1 VLTYPTILLDLDGTM
16 VDSAPGVVST
26 IAQTLRELGEP
37 VPDMKEL
44 LRWVGPPLP
53 ESFEKRA
60 GFSPARTSEA
70 IQVFRSHYID
80 YGVFDSR
87 VFDGMGE
94 FLRNAKKAGAHL
106 AVATSK
112 PTISA
117 TIMLEHFT
125 LSPHFDVICCAAD
138 DESRGAK
145 HEVIEDALRGLQDK
159 GLPTDN
165 VIMVGDRI
173 HNRAVVFPVRGIQDG
188 EKLAERRAH
197 LVNLL
202 ELLIVPGSLRQSQR
216 PGNNRGCEACAQYHL
231 GGFGVHKEVVFS
243 GSGDISLRVVAS
255 PHNPQLT
262 NLAR

>member
-173 HNRAVVFPVRGIQDG
+173 HDVEGARVHGIDTILVRWGYGGPAEWDQAHRVVDTPRQ
-188 EKLAERRAH
+188 LH
-197 LVNLL
+197 
-202 ELLIVPGSLRQSQR
+202 ELLGVPGSHR
-216 PGNNRGCEACAQYHL
+216 
-231 GGFGVHKEVVFS
+231 
-243 GSGDISLRVVAS
+243 
-255 PHNPQLT
+255 
-262 NLAR
+262 

>member
-1 VLTYPTILLDLDGTM
+1 MLTYPTILLDLDGTM

-173 HNRAVVFPVRGIQDG
+173 HDVEGARVHGIDTILVRWGYGGPAEWDQAHRVVDTPRQ
-188 EKLAERRAH
+188 LH
-197 LVNLL
+197 
-202 ELLIVPGSLRQSQR
+202 ELLGVPGSHR
-216 PGNNRGCEACAQYHL
+216 
-231 GGFGVHKEVVFS
+231 
-243 GSGDISLRVVAS
+243 
-255 PHNPQLT
+255 
-262 NLAR
+262 

>member
-1 VLTYPTILLDLDGTM
+1 MLTYPTILLDLDGTM

-60 GFSPARTSEA
+60 GFSPARTREA

-173 HNRAVVFPVRGIQDG
+173 HDVEGARVHGIDTILVRWGYGGPAEWEQAHRVVDTPRQ
-188 EKLAERRAH
+188 LH
-197 LVNLL
+197 
-202 ELLIVPGSLRQSQR
+202 ELLGVPGSHR
-216 PGNNRGCEACAQYHL
+216 
-231 GGFGVHKEVVFS
+231 
-243 GSGDISLRVVAS
+243 
-255 PHNPQLT
+255 
-262 NLAR
+262 

>member
-1 VLTYPTILLDLDGTM
+1 MLTYPTILLDLDGTM

-173 HNRAVVFPVRGIQDG
+173 HDVEGARVHGIDTILVSWGYGGPAEWEQAHRVVDTPRQ
-188 EKLAERRAH
+188 LH
-197 LVNLL
+197 
-202 ELLIVPGSLRQSQR
+202 ELLGVPGSHR
-216 PGNNRGCEACAQYHL
+216 
-231 GGFGVHKEVVFS
+231 
-243 GSGDISLRVVAS
+243 
-255 PHNPQLT
+255 
-262 NLAR
+262 

>member
-1 VLTYPTILLDLDGTM
+1 MLTYPTILLDLDGTM

-173 HNRAVVFPVRGIQDG
+173 HDVEGARVHGIDTILVGWGYGGPAEWEQAHRVVDTPRQ
-188 EKLAERRAH
+188 LH
-197 LVNLL
+197 
-202 ELLIVPGSLRQSQR
+202 ELLGVPGSHR
-216 PGNNRGCEACAQYHL
+216 
-231 GGFGVHKEVVFS
+231 
-243 GSGDISLRVVAS
+243 
-255 PHNPQLT
+255 
-262 NLAR
+262 